1 MQRSGLL
8 ALNGEAK
15 AGEISLSGTEIAV
28 IATNFAG
35 INKAHQNIQ
44 KHTSSIQ
51 YGGLNLFVCI
61 SSKIY
66 LHSLDFA

>member
-44 KHTSSIQ
+44 KHTSSFQ
-51 YGGLNLFVCI
+51 YGDAY
-61 SSKIY
+61 K
-66 LHSLDFA
+66 